1 MERSPNIYSKSLF
14 FTLLLLLPAFSLF
27 ATHQRAG
34 EISYVYVSGLT
45 YEFTIVTY
53 TYTPSPADR
62 PEIEI
67 VWGDG
72 TTSTVQRTRK
82 LNLGNDISKNIYI
95 ARHTFPAAGSYH
107 VSFEDPNR
115 NAGIVNI
122 PSSVEIPFFI
132 ETTVVINPFIGGNS
146 SPVLENPPIDNGCTN
161 VIYCHNP
168 GAYDPDGDSL
178 SYSLVNCRGLDGEE
192 IPGYTLPAASNSI
205 TIDSRTGELVWD
217 SPTTAGEYNVAIL
230 IQEWRNGIL
239 ISSIIRD
246 MQITIAP
253 CNNRPP
259 EIEAED
265 TCVLAGTQLQI
276 PVRIT
281 DSTSTMVT
289 LTASGELLHLAE
301 SPLSFGYVIDSVPY
315 NVELNWNTTCEH
327 VRKTPYTLLLKA
339 QDNGPQVELA
349 TFKTLRV
356 QVVAPAPQNLQAQ
369 PVNNSIVLHWQPD
382 SCENVVGYDV
392 YRRNGSNPFEPDY
405 CETGMPARAGYYKI
419 GTTSGWDS
427 TVFVDDGSTRPLCH
441 ATEYCYRV
449 VALFADGAESYVSDE
464 VCAAIVN
471 DAPLI
476 VNADVVTTDSLNG
489 TLKVRW
495 LRPPQIDTV
504 AFRQPYF
511 YELYRISPA
520 EGDTSLLART
530 AADPLSEEPEAYLDH
545 DLNTANY
552 DYTYK
557 VYFLN
562 DETIIESSDPA
573 TSIFLS
579 LTPGD
584 RKMHLS
590 WSVQQPWVNV
600 DYTVYRKDDIH
611 AEWDSV
617 ATTPNAVYTD
627 SGLENDRMY
636 GYYICARGY
645 YMTND
650 TIGPLL
656 NRSQSEFAAPFDNE
670 PPKMPEIE
678 VSTDCE
684 KVSLKWNFDTDSA
697 ASEIC
702 RYYIYYKPSEKAAF
716 SCVDSFMAAD
726 ACLNAQ
732 CEYLLRDFETVVG
745 CFAMRAADSNR
756 NMSELSNVVCFDV
769 YDCLEYSFPNV
780 FTPNGD
786 GLNDRFEPYSPYYGV
801 VRVNMQIF
809 NRWGQRVF
817 ATSEPAIQWD
827 GTDENTGKPCS
838 EGVYYYGCEVFVNTL
853 SGEYSYLLNG
863 SVTLL
868 R

>member
-1 MERSPNIYSKSLF
+1 MERKSKIYSKFLF

-34 EISYVYVSGLT
+34 EISYTYVSGLT

-62 PEIEI
+62 QEIEI

-72 TTSTVQRTRK
+72 TTSTVQRTQK

-95 ARHTFPAAGSYH
+95 TRHTFPAAGNYH

-132 ETTVVINPFIGGNS
+132 ETTIVINPFIGGNS

-178 SYSLVNCRGLDGEE
+178 SYALVNCRGLDGEE
-192 IPGYTLPAASNSI
+192 IPGYTLPAASNAISI
-205 TIDSRTGELVWD
+205 DPRTGDLVWD

-230 IQEWRNGIL
+230 IQEWRNGIM
-239 ISSIIRD
+239 ISSTIRD

-259 EIEAED
+259 VIEARD
-265 TCVLAGTQLQI
+265 TCVLAGTQLLI
-276 PVRIT
+276 PVRIS
-281 DSTSTMVT
+281 DSTSAMVT
-289 LTASGELLHLAE
+289 LTASGELLHLAD
-301 SPLSFGYVIDSVPY
+301 SPLSFGDVLDSVPY
-315 NVELNWNTTCEH
+315 NVELNWQTMCEH
-327 VRKTPYTLLLKA
+327 VRTTPYTLLLKA

-349 TFKTLRV
+349 TYKTLRV

-369 PVNNSIVLHWQPD
+369 PVNNSIVLHWHPD
-382 SCENVVGYDV
+382 SCENAVGYDV

-405 CETGMPARAGYYKI
+405 CETGVPTGTGYYKI
-419 GTTSGWDS
+419 GSTSGWNATS
-427 TVFVDDGSTRPLCH
+427 FVDDGSTSPLYH
-441 ATEYCYRV
+441 ANDYCYRV

-464 VCAAIVN
+464 VCAAIFN

-495 LRPPQIDTV
+495 LRPPQIDTI
-504 AFRQPYF
+504 AFQPPYF
-511 YELYRISPA
+511 YELYRILPPN
-520 EGDTSLLART
+520 GDTSLLIRT
-530 AADPLSEEPEAYLDH
+530 TADALSEEPEEYLDH
-545 DLNTANY
+545 DLNTANRNY
-552 DYTYK
+552 SYR
-557 VYFLN
+557 VLFLN
-562 DETIIESSDPA
+562 EDTLIESSDPA

-590 WSVQQPWVNV
+590 WSVHQPWVNV
-600 DYTVYRKDDIH
+600 DYTVFRKDDIYGV
-611 AEWDSV
+611 WDSV
-617 ATTPNAVYTD
+617 ATTSNTEYTD
-627 SGLENDRMY
+627 SGLENDRTY
-636 GYYICARGY
+636 GYFIRARGY
-645 YMTND
+645 YLMND
-650 TIGPLL
+650 TVGPLF
-656 NRSQSEFAAPFDNE
+656 NRSQSIFAAPFDNE
-670 PPKMPEIE
+670 PPEMPVLE

-684 KVSLKWNFDTDSA
+684 NVALKWFFDSDSA
-697 ASEIC
+697 ASENNK
-702 RYYIYYKPSEKAAF
+702 YYVYYKPSEEAAF
-716 SCVDSFMAAD
+716 SCVDSFMAAE
-726 ACLNAQ
+726 ACTGTH
-732 CEYLLRDFETVVG
+732 CEYMIRDVETVVG
-745 CFAMRAADSNR
+745 CFAMRAADQNR
-756 NMSELSNVVCFDV
+756 NMSDLSNVVCLDV
-769 YDCLEYSFPNV
+769 YDCLEYRFPNV

-786 GLNDRFEPYSPYYGV
+786 GFNDRFEPYLPYYGV
-801 VRVNMQIF
+801 VRVNMQIY
-809 NRWGQRVF
+809 NRWGRRVF
-817 ATSEPAIQWD
+817 TASAPAILWD

-853 SGEYSYLLNG
+853 TGEYSYLLNG

>member
-1 MERSPNIYSKSLF
+1 MERNPKIYSKFLF
-14 FTLLLLLPAFSLF
+14 FTILLLLPAFSLF

-72 TTSTVQRTRK
+72 TTSTVQRFRK

-95 ARHTFPAAGSYH
+95 TRHTFPAAGNYH

-132 ETTVVINPFIGGNS
+132 ETMVVINPFIGGNS

-205 TIDSRTGELVWD
+205 TIDPMTGELVWD
-217 SPTTAGEYNVAIL
+217 SPATAGEYNVAIL

-259 EIEAED
+259 VIEAQD
-265 TCVLAGTQLQI
+265 TCVLAGTPLQI
-276 PVRIT
+276 PVRIS

-289 LTASGELLHLAE
+289 LSASGELLHLAD
-301 SPLSFGYVIDSVPY
+301 SPLSFGSVMDSVPY
-315 NVELNWNTTCEH
+315 NVELNWQTMCEH

-356 QVVAPAPQNLQAQ
+356 RVVAPAPQNLLAQ

-382 SCENVVGYDV
+382 SCENAVGYDV
-392 YRRNGSNPFEPDY
+392 YRRNGSNPFEPGY
-405 CETGMPARAGYYKI
+405 CETGMPAGAGYYKI
-419 GTTSGWDS
+419 GTTSGWAS
-427 TVFVDDGSTRPLCH
+427 TSFVDDGTARPLYH
-441 ATEYCYRV
+441 ANDYCYRV

-464 VCAAIVN
+464 ACAAIVN

-489 TLKVRW
+489 TIKVRW
-495 LRPPQIDTV
+495 LRPPQIDTL
-504 AFRQPYF
+504 AFHPPYF
-511 YELYRISPA
+511 YELYRILPSDS
-520 EGDTSLLART
+520 DTLLLLWTT
-530 AADPLSEEPEAYLDH
+530 ADVQSEVPEEYLDH
-545 DLNTANY
+545 DLNTANR
-552 DYTYK
+552 DYTYN
-557 VYFLN
+557 VRFLN
-562 DETIIESSDPA
+562 EETLLESSDSA

-600 DYTVYRKDDIH
+600 DYTVYRKDDMN
-611 AEWDSV
+611 EGWDSV
-617 ATTPNAVYTD
+617 ATISNTAYTD

-656 NRSQSEFAAPFDNE
+656 NRSQSSFAMPYDNE
-670 PPKMPEIE
+670 PPEMPSLE

-684 KVSLKWNFDTDSA
+684 MVTLKWNFDSDSA
-697 ASEIC
+697 ASENYL
-702 RYYIYYKPSEKAAF
+702 YYIYYKPSETAAF
-716 SCVDSFMAAD
+716 SCVDSFMATE
-726 ACLNAQ
+726 ACIGAQ
-732 CEYLLRDFETVVG
+732 CEYLLRDIETVVG
-745 CFAMRAADSNR
+745 CFALKAADQNR
-756 NMSELSNVVCFDV
+756 NMSELSNVVCLDV
-769 YDCLEYSFPNV
+769 YDCLEYRFPNV

-786 GLNDRFEPYSPYYGV
+786 GFNDRFEPFLPYYGV
-801 VRVNMQIF
+801 VKVDMQIY
-809 NRWGQRVF
+809 NRWGRRVF
-817 ATSEPAIQWD
+817 TTSAPAIQWD
-827 GTDENTGKPCS
+827 GTDENTGQPCS
-838 EGVYYYGCEVFVNTL
+838 EGVYYYGCKVFVNTL
-853 SGEYSYLLNG
+853 TGEHSYLLNG